1 MSETE
6 KHDIEKDADNQ
17 AEAEAEVKV
26 EGEAENGA
34 LEKELSETQTKL
46 AEHQEAMLR
55 LRAEME
61 NLRKRNLREVENARK
76 FALERFMGDLLE
88 VRDSLERG
96 LEAVAAGEA
105 TLEQLKEGKEL
116 THRML
121 IKAMSQ
127 HGLVELNPEGEKFDP
142 EKHEAMSLV
151 PSEDV
156 EPDTIVT
163 VVQKGYMLNERLIRP
178 ARVLVARGA

>member
-6 KHDIEKDADNQ
+6 KHDIENPTP
-17 AEAEAEVKV
+17 EAEATSSGAN
-26 EGEAENGA
+26 EG
-34 LEKELSETQTKL
+34 LEKELSDAHAKL
-46 AEHQEAMLR
+46 GEHQEAMLR

-96 LEAVAAGEA
+96 LDAVAAGDA

-121 IKAMSQ
+121 VKAMTQ

-151 PSEDV
+151 PSESV

-163 VVQKGYMLNERLIRP
+163 VVQKGYMLNDRLIRP
-178 ARVLVARGA
+178 ARVLVARSA

>member
-6 KHDIEKDADNQ
+6 KHDIENANP
-17 AEAEAEVKV
+17 EAEAEVKS
-26 EGEAENGA
+26 GGA
-34 LEKELSETQTKL
+34 SEDLEKQLSEAQAKVG
-46 AEHQEAMLR
+46 EHQEAMLR

-96 LEAVAAGEA
+96 LDAVAAGDA

-121 IKAMSQ
+121 VKAMSQ
-127 HGLVELNPEGEKFDP
+127 HGLVELNPEGERFDP

-151 PSEDV
+151 PSENV

-163 VVQKGYMLNERLIRP
+163 VVQKGYMLNDRLIRP
-178 ARVLVARGA
+178 ARVLVARSA